1 MATVFDFTEG
11 QGLFKRLYA
20 DKVVNMTPEHIYIM
34 KEAKPTAPGPGESY
48 QQAVVLANEQ
58 GDTFEEPDTAG
69 AFAIYQPEAGVVRQ
83 TTVKGYQYLLRSTL
97 SYEAIYRSQKNEQ
110 AFIQATK
117 HVVKNMIR
125 TAYNMQEATA
135 LWGQFHK
142 GIIDAVPTATTVTIT
157 DATFASGL
165 WFGMVGRTYS
175 IYSTAFGALRGTAK
189 VTAVNIRSR
198 TITFDEL
205 PAGTI
210 AGDYLDF
217 RGGPTKQMIGLYKIM
232 TTAAGSLFGIDNTN
246 YELWRSDTA
255 YSAGA
260 APLTFGKLLEGIA
273 EAGELGLGDEIGEI
287 DVLVAPR
294 TWNSLNTDAA
304 ALKRNDASY
313 KGSKFENGHEVLEL
327 FSNVGVIR
335 IISHRQMMNGFAMI
349 MPKCAKSMQI
359 VGSQPSPTFAV
370 PGMTK
375 DGAEYLKPMENNAGV
390 ETRLYWNSQLF
401 TEEVPHLKLIN
412 NIVNPS

>member
-1 MATVFDFTEG
+1 MATTFDFTQG

-20 DKVVNMTPEHIYIM
+20 DRVVDMTPEHIYIM
-34 KEAKPTAPGPGESY
+34 KEAKAVPPGPGESY

-69 AFAIYQPEAGVVRQ
+69 AFAIFQPEAGVVKQ
-83 TTVKGYQYLLRSTL
+83 AAAKGYQYLLRSTL

-125 TAYNMQEATA
+125 TSYNMQEACA

-142 GIIDAVPTATTVTIT
+142 GIINAVPTATTTTIT

-189 VTAVNIRSR
+189 VTAVNIRTR
-198 TITFDEL
+198 TITWDAL

-217 RGGPTKQMIGLYKIM
+217 RGGPTKQMVGLYDIM
-232 TTAAGSLFGIDNTN
+232 TTTGTLFGINNTN
-246 YELWRSDTA
+246 YELWRSDAA
-255 YSAGA
+255 YGAGA
-260 APLTFGKLLEGIA
+260 APLTFGKVLEAIA

-287 DVLVAPR
+287 DILVGPR

-327 FSNVGVIR
+327 FSNVGIIR
-335 IISHRQMMNGFAMI
+335 IIAHRMMMNGYAMI
-349 MPKCAKSMQI
+349 MPKCSKSMGI

-370 PGMTK
+370 PGMSK

-390 ETRLYWNSQLF
+390 ETRLYWNAQIF
-401 TEEVPHLKLIN
+401 TEEVPHLKLISG
-412 NIVNPS
+412 IVNPA